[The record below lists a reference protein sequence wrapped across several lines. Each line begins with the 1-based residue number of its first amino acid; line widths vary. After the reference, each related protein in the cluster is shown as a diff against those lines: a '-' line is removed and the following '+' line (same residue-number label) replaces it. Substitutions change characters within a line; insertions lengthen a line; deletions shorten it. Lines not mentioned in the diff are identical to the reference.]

1 MAAAASASVQR
12 MNALSDKLRSE
23 MPEPPVP
30 SPGAAKGRAKAPPSS
45 MMGRRGVAGHLSTD
59 AGQLANDFE
68 TIRHRYE
75 EVLKENETLK
85 AEQKRRM
92 ESYMRRETNYQSEVE
107 DLKAELER
115 QGKARPP
122 EDMRIKDLRRQ
133 HSKVLDTIGSMQ
145 GREQLALQEQEKDLL
160 RAFRAR
166 LWDVQVRLC
175 CLGPLLHFC

>member
-1 MAAAASASVQR
+1 MV
-12 MNALSDKLRSE
+12 
-23 MPEPPVP
+23 
-30 SPGAAKGRAKAPPSS
+30 
-45 MMGRRGVAGHLSTD
+45 
-59 AGQLANDFE
+59 
-68 TIRHRYE
+68 
-75 EVLKENETLK
+75 
-85 AEQKRRM
+85 
-92 ESYMRRETNYQSEVE
+92 
-107 DLKAELER
+107 ER